1 MKVAI
6 YCRLSREDDDKLHE
20 CDESESIQNQK
31 SMLINYAVEQN
42 WDIYN
47 IYCDEDY
54 SGIDSKRPEF
64 NRLLEDAKAHKFDI
78 VLCKTQSRFTRDMEI
93 VEKYLHNKFVEW
105 NIRFVSLVDHVDTD
119 DKGNKKSRQINRF
132 G

>member
-1 MKVAI
+1 
-6 YCRLSREDDDKLHE
+6 
-20 CDESESIQNQK
+20 
-31 SMLINYAVEQN
+31 MLINYAVEQN

-105 NIRFVSLVDHVDTD
+105 DIRFVSLVDHVDTD

>member
-6 YCRLSREDDDKLHE
+6 YCRLSHEDYDKFHE
-20 CDESESIQNQK
+20 NDKIQSIQNQK
-31 SMLINYAVEQN
+31 SMLINYAIEMN
-42 WDIYN
+42 CDIYN

-64 NRLLEDAKAHKFDI
+64 NKLLKDAKSHKFDI

-93 VEKYLHNKFVEW
+93 VEKYLHNKFIE
-105 NIRFVSLVDHVDTD
+105 
-119 DKGNKKSRQINRF
+119 
-132 G
+132 